1 MAQTTELKKIAEG
14 REAEMFAWGE
24 GKILRLM
31 RGSDAWQRAQVERDM
46 LVLKGAREHGVRVPE
61 VFEMAEVMGRP
72 GLVMERVDGA
82 DLLTLIGRQPWKVWW
97 VAGIGGRVHAR
108 MHEVVAPP
116 EVESTRARITRMLT
130 QSPQV
135 PKAVAEAALMALAEL
150 SDGDKLSHGDFHPA
164 NILMDGDEPV
174 IIDWSNVSRGDP
186 MADVARS
193 LVILET
199 GEPPPGTAFPIR
211 VMAMFGRR
219 LLTSAYVRAYRRA
232 ASLDMDLVRRWKRVR
247 LADRLADSIPEER
260 PKILGAL
267 SRAYGIPLYHRSG
280 RLGP

>member
-46 LVLKGAREHGVRVPE
+46 LVLKGAREHGLRVPE
-61 VFEMAEVMGRP
+61 VFEATEVSGRP
-72 GLVMERVDGA
+72 GLIMERIDGA

-97 VAGIGGRVHAR
+97 VAGVGARAHAR
-108 MHEVVAPP
+108 MHEVVAPA
-116 EVESTRARITRMLT
+116 EVESTRAGITRRVT

-135 PKAVAEAALMALAEL
+135 PKAVAEAALKALADL
-150 SDGDKLSHGDFHPA
+150 PDGDRLSHGDFHPA

-186 MADVARS
+186 AADVARS
-193 LVILET
+193 LVILGT
-199 GEPPPGTAFPIR
+199 GEPPPGTPFAIR
-211 VMAMFGRR
+211 VMALFGRR
-219 LLTSAYVRAYRRA
+219 ILTSAYIRAYRRVA
-232 ASLDMDLVRRWKRVR
+232 PLDMDLVRRWEAVR

-260 PKILGAL
+260 PNILRLL
-267 SRAYGIPLYHRSG
+267 SKAYGIPL
-280 RLGP
+280 